1 MIRVALAVL
10 GAILAVGGCANV
22 PRASAQVDPSASVG
36 AERVVALAGSVGAM
50 SLVAPNVASGGSLVP
65 FGGTGLPPDAA
76 WLSGDGSTLLATTL
90 RGGVLLNQALG
101 SEAWVAA
108 SGDLAGSHPSRGF
121 GSLELAST
129 AGDSLPGVRRV
140 ALLEGDPGS
149 GGPGRLI
156 VETLAGTQVCGFGL
170 PSPADSPPSWLPN
183 GRIAVV
189 VRDRRDQPGVVLID
203 PATGGTEVLAGQAIR
218 SLAVGGGMVATIG
231 TDGTVRAGP
240 VAAWLTGETLLPVGS
255 GSPAEA
261 ALQAQPSPSGIELAI
276 VVADADG
283 DAASIHI
290 LAAPG
295 GWHEIAR
302 FVLPDGANR
311 AVVSWLAVPSP
322 PAIRR

>member
-1 MIRVALAVL
+1 VIRVVLAVL
-10 GAILAVGGCANV
+10 GTILAVGGCADV
-22 PRASAQVDPSASVG
+22 PKASSQVDPSASVS

-50 SLVAPNVASGGSLVP
+50 SLVAPNAASGGSLVP
-65 FGGTGLPPDAA
+65 FGATGLPPDAA
-76 WLSGDGSTLLATTL
+76 WLSGDGSTQLTTTL
-90 RGGVLLNQALG
+90 GGGVLLNQGLG

-108 SGDLAGSHPSRGF
+108 AGDLAGSHPSRGF

-129 AGDSLPGVRRV
+129 AGDSAPGVRRV

-156 VETLAGTQVCGFGL
+156 VETLAGTEVRGFGL
-170 PSPADSPPSWLPN
+170 PSAGDSPPSWLPD

-189 VRDRRDQPGVVLID
+189 VRGRLDQPEVVLID
-203 PATGGTEVLAGQAIR
+203 PATGGTEVLAGQAVR
-218 SLAVGGGMVATIG
+218 SLAVGGGIVAAVG
-231 TDGTVRAGP
+231 TDGAVRAGP
-240 VAAWLTGETLLPVGS
+240 VAAWLTGETLLPVGI

-261 ALQAQPSPSGIELAI
+261 ALQAQPAPSGTELAI

-302 FVLPDGANR
+302 FVLPHGANR
-311 AVVSWLAVPSP
+311 AVVSWLAVP
-322 PAIRR
+322 

>member
-1 MIRVALAVL
+1 VIRVALAVL
-10 GAILAVGGCANV
+10 GTILVVGGCANV
-22 PRASAQVDPSASVG
+22 PKAFLEVDPSASVS

-50 SLVAPNVASGGSLVP
+50 SLVAPNAASGGSLVP
-65 FGGTGLPPDAA
+65 FGATGLPPDAA

-90 RGGVLLNQALG
+90 GGEVLLNPGLG

-108 SGDLAGSHPSRGF
+108 SGDLAGTHQSWGF

-156 VETLAGTQVCGFGL
+156 VETLAGTEVRGFGL
-170 PSPADSPPSWLPN
+170 PSAADSPPSWLPD

-189 VRDRRDQPGVVLID
+189 VRDRRDQPEVVLID
-203 PATGGTEVLAGQAIR
+203 PATGGTEVLAGQAVR
-218 SLAVGGGMVATIG
+218 SLAVAGGMVATVG
-231 TDGTVRAGP
+231 TNGAVRAGP
-240 VAAWLTGETLLPVGS
+240 VAAWLTGEALLPVGI

-261 ALQAQPSPSGIELAI
+261 ALQAQPAPSGTELAI
-276 VVADADG
+276 VVSNADG
-283 DAASIHI
+283 DAASIHT

-295 GWHEIAR
+295 GCHEIAR
-302 FVLPDGANR
+302 FVLPNGANR
-311 AVVSWLAVPSP
+311 AVVSWLAVP
-322 PAIRR
+322 